1 MQNETEP
8 VTSGSARNFLAGGGE
23 MGERMRQFDWTTTP
37 LGAPEHWPQSLKTCV
52 RIMLTSRQPIWIGWG
67 AELTYMYND
76 PYKAIIGGKHP
87 DALGRPTRVVWHEIW
102 DVIAPMLST
111 AMSGDEGTYVEAQL
125 LIMERHGYE
134 EETYYTF
141 SYSPVPDDDGSTGGI
156 ICANTDDTQR
166 VIGERQMTLLRELA
180 ARTSD
185 ARTAEEACELSAQA
199 MATNSRDLPFALLYL
214 FDPVDRTR
222 AVLAGAAGL
231 EAGSSYAPHVVQ
243 IGMGTAWPFAEV
255 LAQHEA
261 QVVSLDTAQFD
272 AEPAW
277 DRAPSQAAVLSIAPS
292 GPTGRAGFLVA
303 GLNPFRLLDGPYRGF
318 LDLVSAQVSGSIGNA
333 EAYQQERRRAEALAE
348 LDRAKT
354 AFFSNVSHEFRTPLT
369 LMLGPLEE
377 MLAHA
382 DDVSDAMREELRLIH
397 RNAIRLLRL
406 VNTLLDFS
414 RIEAG
419 RAEAMFEP
427 TDLAA
432 LTAELASTFR
442 SAVERAGLQLKLD
455 MQPLDEPVFVDRT
468 MWEKIVLN
476 FLSNAFKYTFDGE
489 IAVVVRADGNAAVL
503 EVRDTGTGI
512 PANELPHIF
521 ERFHRVQGAR
531 GRTHEGT
538 GIGLALVQELVRL
551 HGGSVTAESSVGEGT
566 SVRARI
572 PFGTTHI
579 PADRL
584 GSATQRPLPAGVTAP
599 WVEEA
604 LRWLPANGDEPD
616 AEQLDADGQSQLSN
630 VPAGSRDAHI
640 VVADDNA
647 DLRDYLTRLLREQGY
662 RVTTVANGVEA
673 LNVVKTMR
681 PQIVLSDVMMPEMD
695 GFELLRALREDP
707 DTSGLPIILLS
718 ARAGE
723 EARIEGVSAGA
734 DDYLVKPFSARELL
748 ARVGTHLEIS
758 RVREAATRALRES
771 EQRFRNMA
779 DNSPVMVWV
788 TERDG
793 RCMYL
798 NRRWY
803 EFTGQSPEDALGFG
817 WLRAVHPDDRQAAED
832 AFLAAN
838 EQQTPFQLEYRLRRH
853 DGEYRWAIDAASPRF
868 GTNGDFVGYIG
879 SVIDIMERKLA
890 EQQREHALSEA
901 ENARAQAV
909 EASQAKSQFLAV
921 MSHELRTPLNAI
933 IGYTD
938 LLEIGV
944 AGPTTDQQGRQLGR
958 IKAGAR
964 HLLSL
969 IDEILTF
976 SRIEAGRTELHIAPV
991 DIDELARDTITLVAP
1006 LAQEKGLRFTYS
1018 PPRHASV
1025 IDTDEGK
1032 VRQIL
1037 LNLLSNAIK
1046 FTDSGEVH
1054 LDIAAHSAS
1063 IDIAVR
1069 DTGIGIPPKE
1079 LESIFEP
1086 FRQVSRGNTRDASG
1100 TGLGLAVSRE
1110 LARLIGGDIEVTSV
1124 LGEGSV
1130 FTIHLPQRVD
1140 GSTANERALSAN

>member
-1 MQNETEP
+1 MQDETEP

-23 MGERMRQFDWTTTP
+23 MGERMRQFDWTSTP
-37 LGAPEHWPQSLKTCV
+37 LGAPETWPQSLKTCV

-166 VIGERQMTLLRELA
+166 VTGERQMTLLRELA

-199 MATNSRDLPFALLYL
+199 IATNPRDLPFALLYL

-222 AVLAGAAGL
+222 AVLAGATGI
-231 EAGSSYAPHVVQ
+231 EAGTSYAPHVVQ
-243 IGMGTAWPFAEV
+243 VAPGAEWPFAEV

-261 QVVSLDTAQFD
+261 QVVPLDAARFD
-272 AEPAW
+272 TESTW
-277 DRAPSQAAVLSIAPS
+277 ERAPSQAAVLSIAPS
-292 GPTGRAGFLVA
+292 GPTGRAGFLVV
-303 GLNPFRLLDGPYRGF
+303 GLNPFRLLDGRYRRF
-318 LDLVSAQVSGSIGNA
+318 LDLVSNQVSGSIGNA
-333 EAYQQERRRAEALAE
+333 EAYQEERRRAEALSE

-377 MLAHA
+377 MIANAHGV
-382 DDVSDAMREELRLIH
+382 DDAVREELRLIH

-419 RAEAMFEP
+419 RAQAMFEP
-427 TDLAA
+427 TDLPA

-455 MQPLDEPVFVDRT
+455 VPPLDEPVYVDRT

-476 FLSNAFKYTFDGE
+476 FLSNAFKYTLDGE
-489 IAVVVRADGNAAVL
+489 IAVAVRADGDAAVL

-512 PANELPHIF
+512 PASELPHIF

-566 SVRARI
+566 IFRARI
-572 PFGTTHI
+572 PFGTAHI

-584 GSATQRPLPAGVTAP
+584 GSATQRPLPAGVAAP
-599 WVEEA
+599 YVEEA
-604 LRWLPANGDEPD
+604 LRWLPANGDEPQD
-616 AEQLDADGQSQLSN
+616 LDADGQSQLTN
-630 VPAGSRDAHI
+630 VPAGSRNAHI
-640 VVADDNA
+640 TVADDNA

-673 LNVVKTMR
+673 LNVVKTTR
-681 PQIVLSDVMMPEMD
+681 PQLVLSDVMMPEMD

-748 ARVGTHLEIS
+748 ARVGTHLEIA
-758 RVREAATRALRES
+758 RVRDEATRALRES

-793 RCMYL
+793 RCVYL

-803 EFTGQSPEDALGFG
+803 EYTGQTPEDALGFG
-817 WLRAVHPDDRQAAED
+817 WLRAVHPDDQQAAE
-832 AFLAAN
+832 ATFLAAN
-838 EQQTPFQLEYRLRRH
+838 EQQKSFQLEYRLRRH

-868 GTNGDFVGYIG
+868 AANGDFVGYIG

-890 EQQREHALSEA
+890 EQQREHALTEA
-901 ENARAQAV
+901 ETARAQAV

-944 AGPTTDQQGRQLGR
+944 AGPTTDQQERQLGR

-976 SRIEAGRTELHIAPV
+976 SRIEAGRAQLHITPV

-1018 PPRHASV
+1018 PPTQASV

-1054 LDIAAHSAS
+1054 LDIVPRGGA
-1063 IDIAVR
+1063 IEIAVR
-1069 DTGIGIPPKE
+1069 DTGIGIPTKE
-1079 LESIFEP
+1079 LEAIFEP

-1110 LARLIGGDIEVTSV
+1110 LARLIGGDIDVRSV

-1130 FTIHLPQRVD
+1130 FTIRLPQRVEVD
-1140 GSTANERALSAN
+1140 TGSERSLSAN